1 MRKKAEE
8 SIRLRE
14 KNEVVPAGY
23 SSLKSKLSIVICLA
37 VVGPPLCHQGQCQD
51 AKSEQTDKS
60 GTKNEESEERQSRK
74 EELKPFSSPTG
85 HFSVLFQGR
94 PEYEKVTTGELV
106 LNRYVHG
113 EQGNRYFISFSEL
126 GSAPSSPRELQIWLN
141 RYCALAAQ
149 NVGGQIT
156 GTYSVQ
162 LAGKIPGRQLEGTIA
177 RGVFRLRFFIVGN
190 RLYEL
195 YAGGKKTYVDS
206 PLIAQFFNSLK
217 VPN

>member
-1 MRKKAEE
+1 
-8 SIRLRE
+8 
-14 KNEVVPAGY
+14 
-23 SSLKSKLSIVICLA
+23 
-37 VVGPPLCHQGQCQD
+37 VVGPALCHQGQCQD
-51 AKSEQTDKS
+51 AKSEQPDKS
-60 GTKNEESEERQSRK
+60 STQNEDGDEQQREK
-74 EELKPFSSPTG
+74 EKLKPFSSPTG

-106 LNRYVHG
+106 INRYVHV
-113 EQGNRYFISFSEL
+113 EKGNRYFISFSEL
-126 GSAPSSPRELQIWLN
+126 ASAPSSPRELQIWLN

-162 LAGKIPGRQLEGTIA
+162 LAGKIPGRQLEGAIA
-177 RGVFRLRFFIVGN
+177 KGVFRLRFFIVGN

-206 PLIAQFFNSLK
+206 PAVAQFFNSLK
-217 VPN
+217 VTN